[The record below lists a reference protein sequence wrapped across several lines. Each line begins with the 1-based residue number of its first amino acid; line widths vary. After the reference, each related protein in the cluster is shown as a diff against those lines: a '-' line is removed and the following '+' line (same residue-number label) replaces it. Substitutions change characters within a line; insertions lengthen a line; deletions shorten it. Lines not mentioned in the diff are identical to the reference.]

1 MNNKITIQS
10 FASLMATKADVDQ
23 LMAQTFIKSLF
34 AIVAEELHKGEPVTV
49 KGIGTFSLSHEPGK
63 PVAFEPANILAET
76 VNAPFAMFQPEVLAD
91 DMTDEMI
98 TEDLQP
104 KEEAIEHP
112 QTQSA
117 EEPSVAVTAPAVVEE
132 ITTVAI
138 PAEVPDP
145 APTSEEPAESVAE
158 IEEEIVENIAESVAE
173 APVEETVIEES
184 TISIPAIPEPAVP
197 KADAEAPRQVYPMPP
212 IPVKQELPP
221 PYTPPVSTSV
231 HNNPAD
237 QWPATDCLPEDT
249 ELYAED
255 AAEAKPSRA
264 RRFFYGLIIGLVIG
278 LAVAAL
284 LLVAYT
290 ALT

>member
-23 LMAQTFIKSLF
+23 PMAQTFIKSLF

-76 VNAPFAMFQPEVLAD
+76 VNAPFAMFQPEILAD

-104 KEEAIEHP
+104 KEEAIEP
-112 QTQSA
+112 QTQPA
-117 EEPSVAVTAPAVVEE
+117 EEPAVAVTTPAAVAE
-132 ITTVAI
+132 IATVAI
-138 PAEVPDP
+138 PAEVPEP
-145 APTSEEPAESVAE
+145 APISEEPAESVAA
-158 IEEEIVENIAESVAE
+158 IEKENAESIPAAVAE

-184 TISIPAIPEPAVP
+184 AIAIPAIPEPADTKP
-197 KADAEAPRQVYPMPP
+197 DEDAPRQVYPMPP

-221 PYTPPVSTSV
+221 PYTPPVSTPV
-231 HNNPAD
+231 HSNPAD

>member
-10 FASLMATKADVDQ
+10 FASLMASKADVDQ
-23 LMAQTFIKSLF
+23 PMAQTFIKSLF

-63 PVAFEPANILAET
+63 PVTFEPANILAET
-76 VNAPFAMFQPEVLAD
+76 VNAPFAMFQPEILAD
-91 DMTDEMI
+91 DMTDEMV

-104 KEEAIEHP
+104 KEEAIAP
-112 QTQSA
+112 QIQPA
-117 EEPSVAVTAPAVVEE
+117 EESAPAISTPAVEE
-132 ITTVAI
+132 IATSAI
-138 PAEVPDP
+138 PAEVPE
-145 APTSEEPAESVAE
+145 PTPEEPAESVEE
-158 IEEEIVENIAESVAE
+158 IEEATDESIAESVAE
-173 APVEETVIEES
+173 APVEEAVMTES
-184 TISIPAIPEPAVP
+184 TIAIPAIPKPADTKPATVS
-197 KADAEAPRQVYPMPP
+197 PRQVYPMPP

-221 PYTPPVSTSV
+221 PYMPPVSAPV
-231 HNNPAD
+231 YDNPAE
-237 QWPATDCLPEDT
+237 QWPATDCLPEDP